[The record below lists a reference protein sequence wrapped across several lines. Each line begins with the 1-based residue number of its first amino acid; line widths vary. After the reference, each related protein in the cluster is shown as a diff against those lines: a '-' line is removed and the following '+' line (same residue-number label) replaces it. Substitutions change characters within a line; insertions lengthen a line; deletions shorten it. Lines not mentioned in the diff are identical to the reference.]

1 MYVQGDVQS
10 EMRMKNSIYTL
21 KEKNTTL
28 SYVLCSV
35 LLFFLEK
42 LLRNIKYCY
51 LGDTSER
58 LFSYIRSEGY
68 NKHFRVV
75 SAYNGIDCV
84 CLLNFCGYVTSLQFF
99 WHQLEDLKWEDCR
112 EHYILMQ
119 TVLTSV

>member
-1 MYVQGDVQS
+1 MFYFIYCLVSVDLPMYVQGDVQS

-58 LFSYIRSEGY
+58 LFS
-68 NKHFRVV
+68 
-75 SAYNGIDCV
+75 
-84 CLLNFCGYVTSLQFF
+84 
-99 WHQLEDLKWEDCR
+99 
-112 EHYILMQ
+112 
-119 TVLTSV
+119 